1 MATTFYNYLHH
12 GVYRLKDLIKRT
24 GAYKWLDTLMLEQCL
39 PPEEMAT
46 IQSRRLRNIIVHAR
60 DHSPYYRRLFKEG
73 GIRIGDDFDLSQLKD
88 LPLLRREDLQSNYK
102 NILCDD
108 AGEVYPNSSGGS
120 TGNPVNFYQDESYKS
135 FSQAA
140 NLLFVKWMGIRS
152 GDKSAAIW
160 GADRDFKDLS
170 LRDRLWIRFDRG
182 KALNAF
188 SMSDEKIKIF
198 LGEMNRFRPKL
209 IYGYASA
216 LYLVAKFINSTE
228 PLTFVPL
235 AVRSS
240 AETLYDFQRREIER
254 AFGTKVFNFYGSRE
268 INNLTGECST
278 HEGMHILS
286 SGRIVEIVDDAGR
299 PVADGIEGQIAVT
312 DLTNFAFPFVRY
324 LNGDMAV
331 KSIKPCSCG
340 RGYPLIEKIQGRTSD
355 VIVVDGEFIH
365 GEFFTHLFYNRP
377 EVIQF
382 QLIQEDPKRLRLL
395 VVSREEN
402 PNLNDIIAG
411 IRKKVGSEVTIEM
424 EFTDHIPPTA
434 SGKHRFTISRLENW
448 SRDNSR

>member
-1 MATTFYNYLHH
+1 MASTFYNYLHH
-12 GVYRLKDLIKRT
+12 GVYRIKDLIKGT
-24 GAYKWLDTLMLEQCL
+24 GVYKWLDTLMLEQML
-39 PPEEMAT
+39 HPPEMEE
-46 IQSRRLRNIIVHAR
+46 IQSRRLRDIIVHAR
-60 DHSPYYRRLFKEG
+60 HHSPYYRKLFEEH
-73 GIRIGDDFDLSQLKD
+73 GIKIDDDFNISQLKD
-88 LPLLRREDLQSNYK
+88 LPLLRREDLQNNYK

-108 AGEVYPNSSGGS
+108 AGEIYPNSSGGS

-140 NLLFVKWMGIRS
+140 NLLFLNWMGIRS

-170 LRDRLWIRFDRG
+170 LRGRFWIKFDRG

-188 SMSDEKIKIF
+188 SMSDEQIKIF

-216 LYLVAKFINSTE
+216 LYLVAKFINNTE
-228 PLTFVPL
+228 PLKFVPV

-240 AETLYDFQRREIER
+240 AEMLHDFQRREIEK
-254 AFGTKVFNFYGSRE
+254 ALGTRVFNFYGSRE
-268 INNLTGECST
+268 INNLSGECSV
-278 HEGMHILS
+278 HEGMHILA
-286 SGRIVEIVDDAGR
+286 SGRIVEIVDDKGR
-299 PVADGIEGQIAVT
+299 PVADGIGGQIAVT

-331 KSIKPCSCG
+331 KSTSRCSCG

-355 VIVVDGEFIH
+355 VIVVDGQFIH

-395 VVSREEN
+395 IVTREEN
-402 PNLNDIIAG
+402 PNLDDIISS
-411 IRKKVGSEVTIEM
+411 IRKKVGGEVRIEM
-424 EFTDHIPPTA
+424 EFTDHISPTA
-434 SGKHRFTISRLENW
+434 SGKHRFTISTLKKWPEGEN
-448 SRDNSR
+448 R